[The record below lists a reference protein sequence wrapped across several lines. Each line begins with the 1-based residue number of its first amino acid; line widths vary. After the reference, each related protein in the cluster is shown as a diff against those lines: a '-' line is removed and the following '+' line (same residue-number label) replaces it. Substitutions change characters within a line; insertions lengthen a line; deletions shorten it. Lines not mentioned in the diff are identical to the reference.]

1 LFYNAAAFLTTPA
14 DVIKTRLQVVSRE
27 GEMTYSG
34 LTDCASKILRH
45 EGYAAFFKGSV
56 MRVCR
61 SSPQFGITL
70 LSYELLAD
78 LLPGGRNRH
87 SAPPTNAPVDSRD
100 FRSAFP
106 TQGTIGMKT
115 DDAHGLLANIGFDS
129 IVNPFSSKGSDG
141 RGRGDD
147 K

>member
-1 LFYNAAAFLTTPA
+1 
-14 DVIKTRLQVVSRE
+14 
-27 GEMTYSG
+27 MTYSG

-45 EGYAAFFKGSV
+45 EGYAAFYKGSG

-78 LLPGGRNRH
+78 MLPMGSRTRH
-87 SAPPTNAPVDSRD
+87 SAPPTNAPVDPRD

-106 TQGTIGMKT
+106 IQGTIGMKT
-115 DDAHGLLANIGFDS
+115 DDAHGLLANIGITS
-129 IVNPFSSKGSDG
+129 GIINPFGKGD
-141 RGRGDD
+141 RN
-147 K
+147 